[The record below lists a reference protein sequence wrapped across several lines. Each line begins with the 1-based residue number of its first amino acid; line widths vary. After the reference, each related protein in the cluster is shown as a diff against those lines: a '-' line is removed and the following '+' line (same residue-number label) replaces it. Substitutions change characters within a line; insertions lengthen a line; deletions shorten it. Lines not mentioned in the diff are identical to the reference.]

1 MSEGEKRWYKGVLGR
16 GCYLCTIGSENKS
29 RSIGQKFK
37 RQMVKGTITEER
49 LEYFAREIGIYP
61 EGSEVQIN

>member
-1 MSEGEKRWYKGVLGR
+1 M
-16 GCYLCTIGSENKS
+16 IGSENKS

-49 LEYFAREIGIYP
+49 LEYFARETGIYP
-61 EGSEVQIN
+61 EGSEEQIN